1 MGVAESGHELCLSTF
16 CRDVAM
22 LRLYVCTQCYV
33 STSVRNATSLR
44 LYAMLR
50 LYVSTS
56 VRNATSGHTRKL

>member
-1 MGVAESGHELCLSTF
+1 
-16 CRDVAM
+16 M

-50 LYVSTS
+50 LYVCTQCYVSTS
-56 VRNATSGHTRKL
+56 VRIATSGHTRKL